1 MPKNTRVHRLAD
13 KLKRQGKSTGSAIAI
28 AQSVTKQSYKTG
40 RSLKKKRRSK

>member
-1 MPKNTRVHRLAD
+1 MPRGTKVHKLAD

-40 RSLKKKRRSK
+40 KPIRKKKGR